1 MKYCLLL
8 MGMFLFTKV
17 NARQNTIAQLISLP
31 DITVKDS
38 LVDNSRSV
46 TGLATYYHRKFE
58 GRRTTSGA
66 RYRRKKLTAAHLT
79 LPFGTIVTVTNLSNG
94 KSVDVE
100 INDRGPFTRRY
111 IIDVSESAAK
121 ELGFFNKGQSRVEIS
136 YIPGHEN

>member
-1 MKYCLLL
+1 MKHCILLL
-8 MGMFLFTKV
+8 SMFLFLQV
-17 NARQNTIAQLISLP
+17 NAQEDTTEP
-31 DITVKDS
+31 DSSAYT
-38 LVDNSRSV
+38 R

-66 RYRRKKLTAAHLT
+66 KYRGKKFTAAHLT

-100 INDRGPFTRRY
+100 VNDRGPHSKRY

-121 ELGFFNKGQSRVEIS
+121 ELGFFRQGQSRVEIS
-136 YIPGHEN
+136 YIPKT